1 MAKELQIVQGD
12 MFLPEEQRQ
21 LDDNITA
28 MVSSYKDNKG
38 EINRLVYDCCNALTA
53 GEAAADQL
61 SSKGRFSR
69 IIGNITGSNQ
79 ALQNK
84 INENQKAAQFAA
96 QQVLKKMA
104 EQQLMSF
111 ELISSVNMKL
121 NASLLAMNEDVK
133 TLYQANAAVSSAV
146 KTLNSAVTTMSNEL
160 DQLYTGLEK
169 FFRHN
174 RNELVRIE
182 TRMDK
187 IERNVNLLTWQN
199 SIEYQEFNGEEYID
213 MDDAKKLVCLVSDF
227 YDITRGSWSTT
238 DLLLLKSAMAAVDM
252 EPKQKVNYFGILKD
266 IANDNMLQQKLLG
279 EGTISAKVDPAY
291 LMSLGTLQKLDA
303 LGGDERYI
311 VSTIVDYMAAQGSTM
326 PEEAIRDDLTQ
337 KYMEQIAHVD
347 IDMDVEAFDLMLDFL
362 YTLQQAKE
370 EHLLV
375 SGQEAVQVL
384 PVGEGMPS
392 ISDEPVVSVADEQ
405 EERLKDAEQL
415 FLDYKLQEAFDAFQA
430 LAEEGNGRAMY
441 FLGEFYRQT
450 FGNVIEK
457 DEEKGFDWHRKGVKA
472 GDVLAKLN
480 TAYKYD
486 KDSSERKRIIDDV
499 LEEVTQMAKRGDCFA
514 QSELAD
520 VYAARNESSK
530 AFLMIQQ
537 SAKAGYWRSQYELG
551 ACYYNGRG
559 VVADEENGA
568 KWYRVAAEK
577 GYPVAQ
583 NILGNLYYNGSGVPV
598 NKEKAVEW
606 YRKAAEQGHIG
617 AQTSL
622 GVCYKDGQGVSQ
634 DDKKAVYWYE
644 KAAKQGGELAQYF
657 LGLCYENG
665 VGVLQSNEK
674 AVYWHKKAATQGFKW
689 GQLELGNCY
698 RDGIGVGQNGY
709 EAEKWYEKA
718 AAQDLAQAQYEL
730 GALYADG
737 TLVGRNQSKAV
748 HFFEKAAKAG
758 IVEAQNQLALCYDE
772 GKGVTEDDERA
783 VIWYK
788 QAAEQGY
795 APAQSNLAMCYEY
808 GEGTEC
814 DIEKAI
820 YWYKKAAD
828 QGYETA
834 KEAYRRL
841 TK

>member
-133 TLYQANAAVSSAV
+133 NLYQANAAVSSAV
-146 KTLNSAVTTMSNEL
+146 KTLNSAVTTMNNEL
-160 DQLYTGLEK
+160 DLLYTGLEK

-266 IANDNMLQQKLLG
+266 IANDDLLQQKLLG

-291 LMSLGTLQKLDA
+291 LMSLGTLQKLDT
-303 LGGDERYI
+303 LSGDERYI
-311 VSTIVDYMAAQGSTM
+311 ISTIAEYMESQGSTI
-326 PEEAIRDDLTQ
+326 PEEAIRDDLTR
-337 KYMEQIAHVD
+337 KYMEQMARVD

-375 SGQEAVQVL
+375 SGQEEVQVL
-384 PVGEGMPS
+384 SVGEGMPS
-392 ISDEPVVSVADEQ
+392 TSDELGVSVPDEQ
-405 EERLKDAEQL
+405 EERLKDAEKL
-415 FLDYKLQEAFDAFQA
+415 FLEYKLQEAFDAFQA

-441 FLGEFYRQT
+441 FLGEFYR
-450 FGNVIEK
+450 NAYRNIVEK
-457 DEEKGFDWHRKGVKA
+457 DEQIGFYWYRKGAEA

-480 TAYKYD
+480 TAYEYD
-486 KDSSERKRIIDDV
+486 KDSSERNRIIDDV
-499 LEEVTQMAKRGDCFA
+499 FEEVKLLAENDDCFA
-514 QSELAD
+514 QSELSYIYVAQ
-520 VYAARNESSK
+520 NENNK
-530 AFLMIQQ
+530 VFCTTKK
-537 SAKAGYWRSQYELG
+537 SAEAGYWRSQYELG
-551 ACYYNGRG
+551 ECYFYGSGINEDEEEAVKWYRKSAENGYAEAQNMLGKCYHNGNGVEEDLEEAVMWFERAANQEFAPAQNNLGYCYYNGYG
-559 VVADEENGA
+559 VDEDEEEAVMWFEKAARQGFVPAQIQLGKCYFYGNGVEADEEEA
-568 KWYRVAAEK
+568 VRWYTEAANQ
-577 GYPVAQ
+577 GDAAAQ
-583 NILGNLYYNGSGVPV
+583 YLLGMCYESG
-598 NKEKAVEW
+598 EGIRSSKA
-606 YRKAAEQGHIG
+606 KAA
-617 AQTSL
+617 
-622 GVCYKDGQGVSQ
+622 
-634 DDKKAVYWYE
+634 YWYE
-644 KAAKQGGELAQYF
+644 KAAQQGHE
-657 LGLCYENG
+657 
-665 VGVLQSNEK
+665 
-674 AVYWHKKAATQGFKW
+674 
-689 GQLELGNCY
+689 
-698 RDGIGVGQNGY
+698 
-709 EAEKWYEKA
+709 
-718 AAQDLAQAQYEL
+718 
-730 GALYADG
+730 GAKNA
-737 TLVGRNQSKAV
+737 
-748 HFFEKAAKAG
+748 
-758 IVEAQNQLALCYDE
+758 
-772 GKGVTEDDERA
+772 
-783 VIWYK
+783 YK
-788 QAAEQGY
+788 R
-795 APAQSNLAMCYEY
+795 L
-808 GEGTEC
+808 
-814 DIEKAI
+814 
-820 YWYKKAAD
+820 
-828 QGYETA
+828 
-834 KEAYRRL
+834 RR
-841 TK
+841 

>member
-227 YDITRGSWSTT
+227 YDITHGRWSTT
-238 DLLLLKSAMAAVDM
+238 DLLLLKSAMVAVDM
-252 EPKQKVNYFGILKD
+252 EPKQKVNYFGILKE
-266 IANDNMLQQKLLG
+266 IANDDMLQQKLLG
-279 EGTISAKVDPAY
+279 EGTICAKVDPAY
-291 LMSLGTLQKLDA
+291 LMSLGALQKLDA
-303 LGGDERYI
+303 LGSDEQYI
-311 VSTIVDYMAAQGSTM
+311 VDTIAGYMAAQGNDIPAET
-326 PEEAIRDDLTQ
+326 ICDDLTR
-337 KYMEQIAHVD
+337 KYMEQMARVD

-370 EHLLV
+370 EHLLI
-375 SGQEAVQVL
+375 SDQEEVQVL
-384 PVGEGMPS
+384 LAGKGMPS
-392 ISDEPVVSVADEQ
+392 TSDEPVVSVSDEQ
-405 EERLKDAEQL
+405 EERLKEAEQL
-415 FLDYKLQEAFDAFQA
+415 FLECKFQEAFDAFQA

-441 FLGEFYRQT
+441 FLGEFYR
-450 FGNVIEK
+450 GSYSRGHYRNIVEK
-457 DEEKGFDWHRKGVKA
+457 DEEKGFSWHKKGAEA

-480 TAYKYD
+480 TAYEYD
-486 KDSSERKRIIDDV
+486 KESEKRQKIINDV
-499 LEEVTQMAKRGDCFA
+499 FEKVKELAENGDCFA
-514 QSELAD
+514 QHELAMIYD
-520 VYAARNESSK
+520 NEKQIIFWLRKSAEAGDWSSQ
-530 AFLMIQQ
+530 L
-537 SAKAGYWRSQYELG
+537 ELG
-551 ACYYNGRG
+551 LYYLLGIYVDVDNEEGVKWVKKAAESGYAPAQTELGSCYQDGDGVAKDGEKAAYWYRIAAVQGDGTAQYSLGDCYYYGNGIKKSYSEA
-559 VVADEENGA
+559 V
-568 KWYRVAAEK
+568 KWY
-577 GYPVAQ
+577 Q
-583 NILGNLYYNGSGVPV
+583 
-598 NKEKAVEW
+598 
-606 YRKAAEQGHIG
+606 KAAEQNMER
-617 AQTSL
+617 AQYNLAQCYTNGE
-622 GVCYKDGQGVSQ
+622 GVIRDER
-634 DDKKAVYWYE
+634 KAFYWFKE
-644 KAAKQGGELAQYF
+644 AAKQGLAM
-657 LGLCYENG
+657 
-665 VGVLQSNEK
+665 
-674 AVYWHKKAATQGFKW
+674 
-689 GQLELGNCY
+689 
-698 RDGIGVGQNGY
+698 
-709 EAEKWYEKA
+709 
-718 AAQDLAQAQYEL
+718 
-730 GALYADG
+730 
-737 TLVGRNQSKAV
+737 
-748 HFFEKAAKAG
+748 
-758 IVEAQNQLALCYDE
+758 AQNRLALCYDE
-772 GKGVTEDDERA
+772 GKGVGEDDERA
-783 VIWYK
+783 VILYK

-795 APAQSNLAMCYEY
+795 APAQYNLAMCYEE
-808 GEGTEC
+808 GEGLEC
-814 DIEKAI
+814 DLEEAL

-828 QGYETA
+828 QGYENA
-834 KEAYRRL
+834 KKAYHRL
-841 TK
+841 TE

>member
-28 MVSSYKDNKG
+28 MVASYKDNKG

-79 ALQNK
+79 ELQNK

-199 SIEYQEFNGEEYID
+199 SIEYQEFDGEEYID

-266 IANDNMLQQKLLG
+266 IADDDLLQQKLLG

-291 LMSLGTLQKLDA
+291 LMSLGTLQKLDT
-303 LGGDERYI
+303 LSGDERYI
-311 VSTIVDYMAAQGSTM
+311 ISTIAEYMESQGSTI
-326 PEEAIRDDLTQ
+326 PKEAIRDDLTR
-337 KYMEQIAHVD
+337 KYMEQMARVD

-375 SGQEAVQVL
+375 SGQEEVQVL
-384 PVGEGMPS
+384 PAGEGMPS
-392 ISDEPVVSVADEQ
+392 TSDEPVVSVPDEQ
-405 EERLKDAEQL
+405 EERLKDAEKL
-415 FLDYKLQEAFDAFQA
+415 FLEYKLQEAFDAFQA

-450 FGNVIEK
+450 FGNVV
-457 DEEKGFDWHRKGVKA
+457 EEDKKKGFKWHKKGAEA

-480 TAYKYD
+480 TAYEYD
-486 KDSSERKRIIDDV
+486 KNSSERKRIMDSV
-499 LEEVTQMAKRGDCFA
+499 FEEVKQLAENGDCFV
-514 QSELAD
+514 QYELAD
-520 VYAARNESSK
+520 IYAQRDEEYKS
-530 AFLMIQQ
+530 FLMLKLP
-537 SAKAGYWRSQYELG
+537 AEAGYWLAQYELG

-606 YRKAAEQGHIG
+606 YRRAAEQGDSQ
-617 AQTSL
+617 AQRNL
-622 GVCYKDGQGVSQ
+622 GFCYANGQGVMH
-634 DDKKAVYWYE
+634 DDEKETYWY
-644 KAAKQGGELAQYF
+644 
-657 LGLCYENG
+657 
-665 VGVLQSNEK
+665 
-674 AVYWHKKAATQGFKW
+674 KKAATQG
-689 GQLELGNCY
+689 
-698 RDGIGVGQNGY
+698 
-709 EAEKWYEKA
+709 
-718 AAQDLAQAQYEL
+718 LAQAQYEL

-737 TLVGRNQSKAV
+737 TLVGRNQFKAV
-748 HFFEKAAKAG
+748 QYFEKAAKAG
-758 IVEAQNQLALCYDE
+758 IAEAQNRLALCYDE

>member
-227 YDITRGSWSTT
+227 YDITHGSWSTT

-266 IANDNMLQQKLLG
+266 IANDDLLQQKLLG

-291 LMSLGTLQKLDA
+291 LMSLGTLQKLDT
-303 LGGDERYI
+303 LSGDERYI
-311 VSTIVDYMAAQGSTM
+311 ISTIAEYMESQGSTI
-326 PEEAIRDDLTQ
+326 PEEAIRDDLTR
-337 KYMEQIAHVD
+337 KYMEQMARVD

-370 EHLLV
+370 EHLLI
-375 SGQEAVQVL
+375 SDQEEVQVL
-384 PVGEGMPS
+384 LAGKGMPS
-392 ISDEPVVSVADEQ
+392 TSDEPVVSVSDEQ

-606 YRKAAEQGHIG
+606 YRRAAEQGDSQ
-617 AQTSL
+617 AQRNL
-622 GVCYKDGQGVSQ
+622 GFCYANGQGVMH
-634 DDKKAVYWYE
+634 DDEKATYWY
-644 KAAKQGGELAQYF
+644 
-657 LGLCYENG
+657 
-665 VGVLQSNEK
+665 
-674 AVYWHKKAATQGFKW
+674 KKAATQG
-689 GQLELGNCY
+689 
-698 RDGIGVGQNGY
+698 
-709 EAEKWYEKA
+709 
-718 AAQDLAQAQYEL
+718 LAQAQYEL

-737 TLVGRNQSKAV
+737 TLVGRNQFKAV
-748 HFFEKAAKAG
+748 QYFEKAAKAG
-758 IVEAQNQLALCYDE
+758 IAEAQNRLALCYDE

>member
-28 MVSSYKDNKG
+28 MVASYKDNKG

-133 TLYQANAAVSSAV
+133 TLHQANAAVSSAV

-266 IANDNMLQQKLLG
+266 IADDDLLQQKLLG

-291 LMSLGTLQKLDA
+291 LMSLGTLQKLDT
-303 LGGDERYI
+303 LSGDERYI
-311 VSTIVDYMAAQGSTM
+311 ISTIAEYMESQGSTI
-326 PEEAIRDDLTQ
+326 PEEAIRDDLTR
-337 KYMEQIAHVD
+337 KYMEQMARVD

-370 EHLLV
+370 EHMLV
-375 SGQEAVQVL
+375 SGQEEVQVL

-392 ISDEPVVSVADEQ
+392 TSDEPVVSVPDEQ
-405 EERLKDAEQL
+405 EERLKDAEKF
-415 FLDYKLQEAFDAFQA
+415 FLEYKLQEAFDAFQA

-450 FGNVIEK
+450 FGNVV
-457 DEEKGFDWHRKGVKA
+457 EEDKKKGFNWHKKGAEA

-480 TAYKYD
+480 TAYEYD
-486 KDSSERKRIIDDV
+486 KNSSERKRIIDDV
-499 LEEVTQMAKRGDCFA
+499 LEEVKQLAEDGDCFA

-520 VYAARNESSK
+520 VYVERNEDNK
-530 AFLMIQQ
+530 AFLMIKR
-537 SAKAGYWRSQYELG
+537 SAEAGYWFSQCKLGECYFYGIGVSEDEEEAVEWYERAANEGFAPAQNNLG
-551 ACYYNGRG
+551 NCYYNGQG
-559 VVADEENGA
+559 VDEDEE
-568 KWYRVAAEK
+568 E
-577 GYPVAQ
+577 
-583 NILGNLYYNGSGVPV
+583 
-598 NKEKAVEW
+598 AVEW
-606 YRKAAEQGHIG
+606 YERAARQGFVPAQLQLGKCYFYGNGVEADEETAVRWYTEAANQGDVAAQYLLGMCYENGEGIRRSKSKAA
-617 AQTSL
+617 
-622 GVCYKDGQGVSQ
+622 
-634 DDKKAVYWYE
+634 YWYE
-644 KAAKQGGELAQYF
+644 NAAKQGHE
-657 LGLCYENG
+657 
-665 VGVLQSNEK
+665 
-674 AVYWHKKAATQGFKW
+674 
-689 GQLELGNCY
+689 
-698 RDGIGVGQNGY
+698 
-709 EAEKWYEKA
+709 
-718 AAQDLAQAQYEL
+718 
-730 GALYADG
+730 GAKSA
-737 TLVGRNQSKAV
+737 
-748 HFFEKAAKAG
+748 
-758 IVEAQNQLALCYDE
+758 
-772 GKGVTEDDERA
+772 
-783 VIWYK
+783 YK
-788 QAAEQGY
+788 
-795 APAQSNLAMCYEY
+795 
-808 GEGTEC
+808 
-814 DIEKAI
+814 
-820 YWYKKAAD
+820 
-828 QGYETA
+828 
-834 KEAYRRL
+834 RL
-841 TK
+841 MK

>member
-28 MVSSYKDNKG
+28 MLTSCKENRG
-38 EINRLVYDCCNALTA
+38 AINRLVYDCCNALTE
-53 GEAAADQL
+53 GEAAANQL

-104 EQQLMSF
+104 EQQLMTF

-121 NASLLAMNEDVK
+121 NASLLAVNEDVK
-133 TLYQANAAVSSAV
+133 TLYKVNAAVGSAV
-146 KTLNSAVTTMSNEL
+146 KTLNSAVTAMSNEL

-252 EPKQKVNYFGILKD
+252 EPKQKVNYFGILKE
-266 IANDNMLQQKLLG
+266 IANDDMIQQKLLG
-279 EGTISAKVDPAY
+279 EGTICAKVDPAY
-291 LMSLGTLQKLDA
+291 LMSLGTLQKLDT

-311 VSTIVDYMAAQGSTM
+311 VDTIGDYMAAQGNDI
-326 PEEAIRDDLTQ
+326 PAEAIRDDLTR
-337 KYMEQIAHVD
+337 KYMEQMAHVD
-347 IDMDVEAFDLMLDFL
+347 INMDVEAFDLMLDFL

-375 SGQEAVQVL
+375 SDQEEVQVL
-384 PVGEGMPS
+384 PAGEGMPS
-392 ISDEPVVSVADEQ
+392 TSDEPVVSVADEQ
-405 EERLKDAEQL
+405 EERLKDAEKL
-415 FLDYKLQEAFDAFQA
+415 CLEYKLQEAFDAFQA

-457 DEEKGFDWHRKGVKA
+457 DEEKGFDWHKKGAEA

-480 TAYKYD
+480 TAYEYD
-486 KDSSERKRIIDDV
+486 KDSSERTRIMDNV
-499 LEEVTQMAKRGDCFA
+499 LEEVKQLAEDGDCFA

-520 VYAARNESSK
+520 VYVERNEDNK
-530 AFLMIQQ
+530 AFLMIKQ
-537 SAKAGYWRSQYELG
+537 SAEAGYWRSRYKLG
-551 ACYYNGRG
+551 DYYFYGIG
-559 VVADEENGA
+559 VSEDEEEA
-568 KWYRVAAEK
+568 VKWYHVVAEK
-577 GYPVAQ
+577 GYPAAQ
-583 NILGNLYYNGSGVPV
+583 NMLGNLYYNGSGVPV

-606 YRKAAEQGHIG
+606 YRRAAEQGDSQ
-617 AQTSL
+617 AQRNL
-622 GVCYKDGQGVSQ
+622 GFCYANGQGVMH
-634 DDKKAVYWYE
+634 DDEKATYWYKKAADQGHADAQTELGFCYEIGRGVPQNDNKAVYWY
-644 KAAKQGGELAQYF
+644 
-657 LGLCYENG
+657 
-665 VGVLQSNEK
+665 
-674 AVYWHKKAATQGFKW
+674 KKAASQGFEW
-689 GQLELGNCY
+689 GQLRLGICY

-718 AAQDLAQAQYEL
+718 ATQGLAQAQYEL

-737 TLVGRNQSKAV
+737 TLVGRNQFKAV
-748 HFFEKAAKAG
+748 QYFEKAAKAG
-758 IVEAQNQLALCYDE
+758 IAEAQNRLALCYDE
-772 GKGVTEDDERA
+772 GKGVGEDDERA
-783 VIWYK
+783 VILYK

-795 APAQSNLAMCYEY
+795 APAQYNLAMCYEE
-808 GEGTEC
+808 GEGLEC
-814 DIEKAI
+814 DLEEAL

-828 QGYETA
+828 QGYENA
-834 KEAYRRL
+834 KKAYHRL
-841 TK
+841 TE